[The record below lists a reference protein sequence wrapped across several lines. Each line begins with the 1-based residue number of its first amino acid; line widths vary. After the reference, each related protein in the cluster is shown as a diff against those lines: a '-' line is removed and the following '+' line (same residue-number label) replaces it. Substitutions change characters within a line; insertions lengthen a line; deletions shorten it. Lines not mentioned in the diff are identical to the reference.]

1 VAQILNVPDSLG
13 AEEAVLTEWLAGEGE
28 RCDGPVALVETA
40 KAMVEVTA
48 PADLFVL
55 RHLVSPGSSLTA
67 GSPLAII
74 GAEGETGFESLLDT
88 LSSGAAVPP
97 ETSDPGDPTQ
107 EVSGPTLPDPGGV
120 KAERI
125 FASPLARR
133 LATACGIDLQT
144 LQGSGPGGRIRRDDV
159 LRASAAAEPAHQA
172 TRTPSREAE
181 ASEAAAATEVEVIPH
196 SVRRRAIAN
205 AMTHSKASV
214 PHFYLRDVARMDL
227 LIALRRELNEVSDI
241 SVTVTDFLVK
251 AIAAAHLA
259 VPEMNVQW
267 SEAGVHRFSSV
278 DVGLAIATDRGLVA
292 PVMRGVDRCSLTQ
305 VARLR
310 SALVERARVGNL
322 HPDELEGGSATLSNL
337 GAMGIQGFDAI
348 INPPQASILAVGAVR
363 DEPAVIDGELRVQPQ
378 MHLTLSVDH
387 RPVDGAIA
395 ARWLRTFVDL
405 IERPMG
411 LLL

>member
-1 VAQILNVPDSLG
+1 MAQILNVPDSLG
-13 AEEAVLTEWLAGEGE
+13 AEEAVLTEWLADEGA

-55 RHLVSPGSSLTA
+55 RHLVAPGSSLTA
-67 GSPLAII
+67 GCPIAII
-74 GAEGETGFESLLDT
+74 GAEGETGFESLLDAT
-88 LSSGAAVPP
+88 SGGAAVPQ
-97 ETSDPGDPTQ
+97 ETSETGDPS
-107 EVSGPTLPDPGGV
+107 EDVSAPTRPDPGEV
-120 KAERI
+120 RAERI

-133 LATACGIDLQT
+133 LATARGIDLQT
-144 LQGSGPGGRIRRDDV
+144 LQGSGTGGRIRRDDV
-159 LRASAAAEPAHQA
+159 LRASAAAAHAQQA

-181 ASEAAAATEVEVIPH
+181 ASEGAAATAVEVVPH

-214 PHFYLRDVARMDL
+214 PHFYLRDVARMDR

-241 SVTVTDFLVK
+241 TVTVTDFLLK
-251 AIAAAHLA
+251 AMAASHLT
-259 VPEMNVQW
+259 VPGMNVQW
-267 SEAGVHRFSSV
+267 SEAGVRHFRSV

-292 PVMRGVDRCSLTQ
+292 PVLRGVDRCSLAQ

-310 SALVERARVGNL
+310 SALIERARVGNL
-322 HPDELEGGSATLSNL
+322 HPDELEGGSASLSNL

-348 INPPQASILAVGAVR
+348 INPPQASILAVGAIR
-363 DEPAVIDGELRVQPQ
+363 DEPAVIDGEVRVQPH

-405 IERPMG
+405 IERPLG